1 MISQRSTCCNDIDL
15 HTAVEL
21 ALTVARVS
29 SYPPYSVAEFAWA
42 LALAVNRRIVRATVR
57 AHEFDFRLNGLLGR
71 DFHGRTVGVL
81 GTGKIGTVFARIA
94 TVLPSTPPGGH
105 LPKGPA
111 GPKPGTVRPVPRPA
125 FGGPMG
131 IRPGVP
137 RPGTDPG
144 RTA

>member
-1 MISQRSTCCNDIDL
+1 MISQRSTGYDNIDL
-15 HTAVEL
+15 HTAEEL

-29 SYPPYSVAEFAWA
+29 SYSPYSVAEFAWA
-42 LALAVNRRIVRATVR
+42 LALAVNRRIVRA
-57 AHEFDFRLNGLLGR
+57 HEFDFRLKGLLGR

-111 GPKPGTVRPVPRPA
+111 GPNPGTVRPVPRPA